1 MGMKNG
7 LKLVKAYQ
15 NNEKLRLSFNELA
28 RKTFGLDFEDWYQN
42 GFWGEAYIPYS
53 ISDNGKIVANVSVN
67 RMDFSV
73 NGERKQFIQ
82 LGTVMTEEA
91 YRNRGF
97 IRRLLEEIEAD
108 FREKSDGCYLF
119 ANDSVLA
126 FYPKFGFHQAAEY
139 RYRKTVQLGGERT
152 IRQVTMKEKKDW
164 EKLAKVFS
172 DSRAASAFDMRK
184 NTGLLMFY
192 VTKFM
197 QENVYYSEKQDAYV
211 IAEMEEG
218 ELFLHQVLAEHEVK
232 TDELIA
238 EFGQEVKAVRLGFTP
253 LEKEGY
259 EEEEVHEDDTTLFVK
274 GKVLETIMEEKMMF
288 PTLSH
293 A

>member
-15 NNEKLRLSFNELA
+15 DNDKLRLSFNELA
-28 RKTFGLDFEDWYQN
+28 WKTFGLDFEDWYQN

-53 ISDNGKIVANVSVN
+53 ISDGGKIVANVSVN

-73 NGERKQFIQ
+73 NGERKQLIQ

-91 YRNRGF
+91 YRNRGL

-108 FREKSDGCYLF
+108 FGEKSDGCYLF

-139 RYRKTVQLGGERT
+139 RYRKAVQLSGERT
-152 IRQVTMKEKKDW
+152 IRQVPMKEKKDW
-164 EKLAKVFS
+164 EKLAKVFL

-218 ELFLHQVLAEHEVK
+218 ELLLHQVLAEHEVK
-232 TDELIA
+232 TDELFA
-238 EFGQEVKAVRLGFTP
+238 EFGKEVKTVRLGFTP

-274 GKVLETIMEEKMMF
+274 GKVLEGILEEKVMF